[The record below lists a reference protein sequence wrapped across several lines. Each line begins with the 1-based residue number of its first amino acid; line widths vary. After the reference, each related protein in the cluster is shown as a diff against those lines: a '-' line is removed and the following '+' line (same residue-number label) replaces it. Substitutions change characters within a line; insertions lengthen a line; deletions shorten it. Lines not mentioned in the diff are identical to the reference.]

1 MKPHLPVALFRS
13 LVAALAAFPF
23 LTYGDIDDV
32 PDTYSKNEISEVSDL
47 SDVQTLG
54 PANTKNA
61 YLLKPEGITTVTNPL
76 LVWEKGPLVTDV
88 DKSVFF
94 TSLDDQNRCS
104 ISISNGDSA
113 GAALIAGDIS
123 FVTLNDV
130 TVDDREYIMTS
141 SSSITQIGGGLQSSN
156 LNVSNTLGRF
166 VAFLDRTD
174 TLLFEEN
181 RNISLSRNGLM
192 GTANNG
198 NSAVHTFMHGG
209 AAISPNIEFTRN
221 KRINLDNNYINATS
235 GTRND
240 ASAAAYGGALYASN
254 ISIVDNEIVSVK
266 GNRISAVT
274 TGKPITRVYTAG
286 GAFYV
291 TNSLTIT
298 GNVSVTFSNNA
309 EHYSC
314 IDETMFFM
322 RSIVMETGNT
332 GTAVLAAGVSNHI
345 EFQEGI
351 TLDCDL
357 SLNKDFTDSS
367 GTVRDAVGDI
377 IFDCAN
383 TVNNLEAFKQN
394 QANDEEIF
402 QSRMT
407 YVQGTSELHGGRLML
422 KNGAIYRGGG
432 LVATRNSGATLY
444 MEKSII
450 SFSPTRNN
458 ADTAD
463 MGDGRLVF
471 EAETNLYVRD
481 HNSSI
486 TAEGIQF
493 EGENVIT
500 FDLTT
505 RNILDA
511 ALTIDADVEFGKDIT
526 VYITSDGKLT
536 NQDPYILFTLAED
549 KTLTGWNSG
558 NITVISNKE
567 TGYEASYA
575 NLRWDNN
582 VMYYYTVLPPLLDA
596 TWVNNE
602 KDFVWSAN
610 AINWEQEGQFYPFSN
625 GATVT
630 FGDEGNGTIKLLG
643 DLRPSAILVNNSEL
657 APYIWEAHEDG
668 GFISGDAKL
677 TKQGEGSLTI
687 NLANKYTGGTEVQG
701 GTLIVGHAE
710 ALGTGD
716 VVVDGG
722 SLDTTDKAMKNKVTV
737 LSGGFAGTAYAGE
750 LTVLGEATIGEKA
763 TAASVTLQGAHL
775 QGGSLVD
782 TDITTADS
790 TIETVLAGKTNLT
803 VEGNTSLVG
812 THTSTGTTTIKN
824 GVLLLD
830 GTMTS
835 DVDLQGGTLYLNVS
849 PMVLDN
855 GQEVKMNG
863 GQVEGSL
870 ETRAG
875 STLSVPVTGTISGS
889 LALNGGTYTPG
900 GLGITLQVGR
910 ELDIQSATT
919 IDLVNY
925 ENEGT
930 YTLITAGSVTGDV
943 TTLKPVTTTR
953 NGNTL
958 DIVGQSLVL
967 TVVENPATLYWKE
980 EQVGVWKALDNE
992 LWDTTADDAR
1002 FFNRDFVVFD
1012 KGGKAEIIGDVRP
1025 ANVQVAGSA
1034 EVSLIGSGSIVG
1046 ATSLTKRGSSTL
1058 NMNAKNTYTGG
1069 TFMEEGVLNAGG
1081 VESFGSGSIRLR
1093 GGRLDM
1099 MGYGVRNDVYASGG
1113 EFAGTAY
1120 DGKLTVDGDI
1130 KVGDDTTAAEVELMK
1145 GSISGGSL
1153 RNTAISSVGKAE
1165 IKSAIKDAASVEVDG
1180 GELLLSGKNSY
1191 TGTTTVKSGVLR
1203 LGREEAMGSGD
1214 ILMDGGALK
1223 MEPMQTL
1230 ALTGRQ
1236 KLVFNG
1242 GRVEGN
1248 VRTSN
1253 AAAIVLD
1260 ADATIDGNLR
1270 MNGGTVFY
1278 NAYDKDKA
1286 KQTKSGT
1293 YLASNGCTLNVN
1305 GIVNLTSDT
1314 TLLLESGQYA
1324 DGDVLV
1330 ECDTLTGDFGYL
1342 VLDYDDGNPN
1352 TEFTVTRVETADGK
1366 TQLLLDLDKV
1376 FENSGNK
1383 WTMNHGDLRDLLVQ
1397 SNWGLMAS
1405 SHAFTEAMQGQR
1417 SASGV
1422 VGENGPMIWV
1432 SALYSHLTVDD
1443 DGVMSGAD
1451 TATYGAA
1458 VGVERMI
1465 GDSSCIGMALG
1476 VTSADVSPSGM
1487 AEEMEQEGIYLGV
1500 YGATVLS
1507 RLSERSGLTLSWSAA
1522 YGSVDSS
1529 PSTAAGGVEWSQDT
1543 WQLGA
1548 RLDWSYALAAGT
1560 SVNVFGGLEYFSS
1573 DSAEAVGV
1581 ESGEVQNIR
1590 AEFGVGITRSFSS
1603 SVLYAEARYIN
1614 DVARDNPTPVINGWS
1629 AEGANPGR
1637 SGFGL
1642 RLGAAHDINQN
1653 WSVGANYG
1661 LEAMGD
1667 AINHNVNVSASLKF

>member
-23 LTYGDIDDV
+23 LSYGDITDV
-32 PDTYSKNEISEVSDL
+32 PGTYSKNEISEVSDL
-47 SDVQTLG
+47 KDIQTLG
-54 PANTKNA
+54 AGNNKNA
-61 YLLKPEGITTVTNPL
+61 YLLKPAGITTQNPVLLWEGASLVTN
-76 LVWEKGPLVTDV
+76 TQ
-88 DKSVFF
+88 KSVFF

-104 ISISNGDSA
+104 ISISNGDNA

-130 TVDDREYIMTS
+130 TVDDREYTMTS
-141 SSSITQIGGGLQSSN
+141 DSSIEQIGGGLQSSN
-156 LNVSNTLGRF
+156 LDTSDLLGRY

-181 RNISLSRNGLM
+181 RNISLSRNGLS
-192 GTANNG
+192 GSANNG
-198 NSAVHTFMHGG
+198 NVAVHTFLHGG
-209 AAISPNIEFTRN
+209 AAIAPNIEFVRN
-221 KRINLDNNYINATS
+221 KRINLDGNYITAVS
-235 GTRND
+235 ASRD
-240 ASAAAYGGALYASN
+240 ADSSAAYGGALYGSN
-254 ISIVDNEIVSVK
+254 IRIVDNEIVSVK

-274 TGKPITRVYTAG
+274 SGKEVNQVYAAG

-291 TNSLTIT
+291 TDSLVIT
-298 GNVSVTFSNNA
+298 GNVSVTFANNA

-314 IDETMFFM
+314 VDATMYYM
-322 RSIVMETGNT
+322 RSVVVESNNNGNV
-332 GTAVLAAGVSNHI
+332 VLGAGVTNLI

-357 SLNKDFTDSS
+357 SLNADFTDSS

-377 IFDCAN
+377 IFDCESTA
-383 TVNNLEAFKQN
+383 TNLTLFKQN
-394 QANDEEIF
+394 QPSDVELEKSCTTF
-402 QSRMT
+402 
-407 YVQGTSELHGGRLML
+407 VQGTTNLHAGRLML
-422 KNGAIYRGGG
+422 KNRAIFSGGG

-444 MEKSII
+444 MENASI
-450 SFSPTRNN
+450 FFTPTRNN
-458 ADTAD
+458 FDTAD

-486 TAEGIQF
+486 TAESILF

-500 FDLTT
+500 FDLTS

-511 ALTIDADVEFGKDIT
+511 ALTIDSDVEFGKDIT
-526 VYITSDGKLT
+526 VYITSDSKLT
-536 NQDPYILFTLAED
+536 NQDAYVLFSLAEG

-558 NITVISNKE
+558 NITVISNKD
-567 TGYEASYA
+567 TGYDASYA

-643 DLRPSAILVNNSEL
+643 ELRPSAMLVNNSET
-657 APYIWEAHEDG
+657 APYIWEAHENG

-677 TKQGEGSLTI
+677 TKEGAGSLTI
-687 NLANKYTGGTEVQG
+687 NLANKYTGGTEVKG
-701 GTLIVGHAE
+701 GTLFVGHAE

-722 SLDTTDKAMKNKVTV
+722 TLDTTDKAMKNKVTV

-750 LTVLGEATIGEKA
+750 LSILGEATIGEQA
-763 TAASVTLQGAHL
+763 TAASVSLQGATL
-775 QGGSLVD
+775 TGGSFVD
-782 TDITTADS
+782 TDITSVDS
-790 TIETVLAGKTNLT
+790 TIETVLAGKANLI
-803 VEGNTSLVG
+803 VEGNTSLLG
-812 THTSTGTTTIKN
+812 AHTSTGTTTIKKGILELN
-824 GVLLLD
+824 GTL
-830 GTMTS
+830 TS
-835 DVDLQGGTLYLNVS
+835 DVDLQGGTLRLNVS
-849 PMVLDN
+849 PMVLVS

-863 GQVEGSL
+863 GRVDGSL
-870 ETRAG
+870 ETSAG
-875 STLSVPVTGTISGS
+875 STLSVPVTGTVSGG

-900 GLGITLQVGR
+900 GQGITLQVG
-910 ELDIQSATT
+910 LDLNMQSATT

-925 ENEGT
+925 EDKGT
-930 YTLITAGSVTGDV
+930 YTLITAGSVQGDV
-943 TTLKPVTTTR
+943 AMLKPVTTTR
-953 NGNTL
+953 NENTL
-958 DIVGQSLVL
+958 EIVGQSLVL
-967 TVVENPATLYWKE
+967 TVEENPATLYWKE
-980 EQVGVWKALDNE
+980 NHSGVWKALDNE

-1025 ANVQVAGSA
+1025 ADVQVAGSA
-1034 EVSLIGSGSIVG
+1034 EVSLMGSGSIVG

-1058 NMNAKNTYTGG
+1058 NMNARNTYTGG
-1069 TFMEEGVLNAGG
+1069 TVMEEGVLNAGG
-1081 VESFGSGSIRLR
+1081 AESFGSGLIRLK

-1099 MGYGVRNDVYASGG
+1099 MGYGVRNDVLATAG

-1120 DGKLTVDGDI
+1120 DGQLTVDGDI
-1130 KVGDDTTAAEVELMK
+1130 KVGDDTTAARVELKK
-1145 GSISGGSL
+1145 GRIAGGSL
-1153 RNTAISSVGKAE
+1153 RNTVISSEGEAE
-1165 IKSAIKDAASVEVDG
+1165 ISSAIKDAASVEVEG

-1191 TGTTTVKSGVLR
+1191 TGTTTVKAGVLR
-1203 LGREEAMGSGD
+1203 LGREDAIGSGD
-1214 ILMDGGALK
+1214 IRMDGGTLS

-1230 ALTGRQ
+1230 ALTGKQ

-1242 GRVEGN
+1242 GRVAAN

-1330 ECDTLTGDFGYL
+1330 ECDTLTGDFDYL

-1352 TEFTVTRVETADGK
+1352 TEYAITRVETADGK

-1443 DGVMSGAD
+1443 DGAMSGAD

-1487 AEEMEQEGIYLGV
+1487 AEEMEQEGIYLGI

-1507 RLSERSGLTLSWSAA
+1507 RLSERSGLTLSWNAA

-1543 WQLGA
+1543 WQVGA
-1548 RLDWSYALAAGT
+1548 RLDWSYAVSAGT
-1560 SVNVFGGLEYFSS
+1560 SVNVFGGLEYFSA
-1573 DSAEAVGV
+1573 DSAEAIGV
-1581 ESGEVQNIR
+1581 ESGEIQNIR

-1614 DVARDNPTPVINGWS
+1614 DVSRDNPTPVINGWS